1 MIFLTTLSVDLPNEC
16 ELINSFFEKGLDV
29 LHINKP
35 DKNYIQLMAY
45 ISAINEEYH
54 SQIVVHQHHDLAEDF
69 ILKGIYVQQESRI
82 NLGEDFGLYV
92 SNFTNQSY
100 DVSTSFNSTDEAL
113 LYKETPLSY
122 SFIAMSEIKKATEAG
137 FKVKEVLGLPMSFI
151 ATEGI
156 SVIGVGLIQ
165 KMGFDGI
172 NLSNEIWS
180 STNPVSLFEIMKKEV
195 VLNFK

>member
-1 MIFLTTLSVDLPNEC
+1 MIFLTTLENDFPNEC
-16 ELINSFFEKGLDV
+16 ELINSFFENGLDV

-35 DKNYIQLMAY
+35 DKNYMQLMAY
-45 ISAINEEYH
+45 ISAIDEVYH
-54 SQIVVHQHHDLAEDF
+54 SKIVVHQHHDLAEDF
-69 ILKGIYVQQESRI
+69 VLNGIYVQPESRL

-113 LYKETPLSY
+113 LYKETPLKY
-122 SFIAMSEIKKATEAG
+122 SFIAMSEIKRATAQG
-137 FKVKEVLGLPMSFI
+137 FKVKEVVNLPMSFI

-156 SVIGVGLIQ
+156 SVIGIGLIQ

-172 NLSNEIWS
+172 NLCNEIWKN
-180 STNPVSLFEIMKKEV
+180 TNPLSLFKLMKKEV
-195 VLNFK
+195 ALHFK

>member
-180 STNPVSLFEIMKKEV
+180 STNPVSLFELMKKEV